1 MRLTKLIRSLMTGKT
16 LSDRIRSIFEGEGR
30 REYTF
35 PHIVQKVGPAPV
47 DDVAT
52 ALSELT
58 QKQEIE
64 KVLRVESPT
73 NAGGIGDFKNAQDVP
88 DEIYDFRADRTI
100 HVRPENIRVLFRRRT
115 AR

>member
-1 MRLTKLIRSLMTGKT
+1 MA
-16 LSDRIRSIFEGEGR
+16 DRIRSIFERGGSS
-30 REYTF
+30 EYTF
-35 PHIVQKVGPAPV
+35 PHIVQKVSPAPV
-47 DDVAT
+47 DDVAA

-73 NAGGIGDFKNAQDVP
+73 NSGGLGDFKAAQDIP
-88 DEIYDFRADRTI
+88 DEIYDFRTDRTI
-100 HVRPENIRVLFRRRT
+100 HVRPENIKVIFRRRM